1 MNLPQLLKNCMAIPR
16 FFEFYRG
23 IPFREGRIPVLR
35 VIVLSHTT
43 FLVFEQ
49 FFRVDGLHEMTVRL

>member
-1 MNLPQLLKNCMAIPR
+1 MAIPR